1 MCYNTGKGGINMID
15 QSMKIVDLLNQYP
28 SAIPVLQKN
37 GVGCLG
43 CMLAHSETI
52 GEGLS
57 AHGLDVDA
65 ILQEI
70 ESGAEAA

>member
-1 MCYNTGKGGINMID
+1 MID
-15 QSMKIVDLLNQYP
+15 KELKIVDLLNQYP

-52 GEGLS
+52 GEGLT

-65 ILQEI
+65 ILKEI
-70 ESGAEAA
+70 EDGSKTA

>member
-1 MCYNTGKGGINMID
+1 MID
-15 QSMKIVDLLNQYP
+15 QDMKIVDLINEYP

-37 GVGCLG
+37 GVGCMG

-57 AHGLDVDA
+57 AHGLDVEA
-65 ILQEI
+65 ILTEI
-70 ESGAEAA
+70 EAGAQAA